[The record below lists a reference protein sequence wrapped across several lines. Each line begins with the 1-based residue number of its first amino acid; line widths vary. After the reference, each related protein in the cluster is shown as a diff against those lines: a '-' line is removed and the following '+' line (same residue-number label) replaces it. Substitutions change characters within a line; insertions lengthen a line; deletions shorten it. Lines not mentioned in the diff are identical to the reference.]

1 MAGILIMKTQHSVA
15 AFLTYFVT
23 TKGRPQSYIPLA
35 AATVGLDPK
44 PLFANLRLSAA
55 G

>member
-1 MAGILIMKTQHSVA
+1 M
-15 AFLTYFVT
+15 T

-35 AATVGLDPK
+35 AAATVGLGPK

-55 G
+55 GKEMTWKYDKGLKEIVQEG